1 MTSIPLMGY
10 VSVEPSVDHA
20 PLVLATPLFVSVVPL
35 EVEVLVPLLSP
46 PQPPPLTGR
55 KDI

>member
-10 VSVEPSVDHA
+10 VSAEPSVEYA
-20 PLVLATPLFVSVVPL
+20 PLVLATPLFVRVVPL
-35 EVEVLVPLLSP
+35 ELAVLVPLLSP